1 MQQYVAMYL
10 DVTIGQRAED
20 LGEQCSMNTHSVKY
34 NYVSTIKEKTLPI
47 ELTNFLFSLKKCKDL
62 QTMTMIKA
70 V

>member
-1 MQQYVAMYL
+1 MLQLAKTWV
-10 DVTIGQRAED
+10 
-20 LGEQCSMNTHSVKY
+20 NTHSVEY

-47 ELTNFLFSLKKCKDL
+47 ELTNFIFSLKKCKDL